1 MSDNYGPQQ
10 PYGRPDQP
18 GWQPQGGQPQGDP
31 SQGDPSQ
38 AGPSGWQPQGGG
50 APGWQPAIPPQSGA
64 GYGPTYGQQPHD
76 QASYPGQQSY
86 GQPQGYGQQGPGQGY
101 GQQSYGQP
109 QGYGYQPDRD
119 GQQGFADQG
128 YPGPAAPSGSPKKSR
143 TAVIITAIAVVV
155 ALLAGG
161 SFLYF
166 GNKETKSAGGQG
178 SPQDAANS
186 MLLSLTK
193 KDPIGVADQLDPA
206 EASLFSDFTGDILSE
221 LKRLQIVN
229 ASASASDLTGSTITV
244 AGLTYDNNPEQVNDH
259 VSVVKLT
266 GGTITVVSDPSKL
279 PITDKIKNA
288 AGDKLTDM
296 QPTSRTVNIAD
307 EVRKM
312 GHPIRISTVKRD
324 GKWYPSLFYTAADYW
339 AQGKSTGNPTAA
351 DFIPAAG
358 GSSPEDTMNKLLDAS
373 TSGDANAAIALLPPD
388 EMGVLHDYGKLLTKN
403 MRSTSMSGQVK
414 FSNATWDVSDVTG
427 GKKVSLKTL
436 TATVDGKDYKLVRD
450 PAAGSLTVSVPG
462 EEAVVLNDSTLD
474 NYISKMG
481 LSSSPMAPELS
492 KIIKSEFKQVI
503 GLGVVMTENGGK
515 WYASPLRSYKGIF
528 TALLKGLD
536 AGDVDYLISLAKK

>member
-10 PYGRPDQP
+10 PYGRPEQP
-18 GWQPQGGQPQGDP
+18 GWQPQGGQPQGGP
-31 SQGDPSQ
+31 AQG
-38 AGPSGWQPQGGG
+38 GPSGWQPSD
-50 APGWQPAIPPQSGA
+50 PQ
-64 GYGPTYGQQPHD
+64 
-76 QASYPGQQSY
+76 
-86 GQPQGYGQQGPGQGY
+86 QGYGQQGYGHQGGQPGDGQQGGQPGYGQPGYGQPGYGQQGY
-101 GQQSYGQP
+101 GQQGYGQQGYGQQGYGQP
-109 QGYGYQPDRD
+109 GYGQQGYGYQPQYV
-119 GQQGFADQG
+119 QQGPAGQG
-128 YPGPAAPSGSPKKSR
+128 YPDQPTPPASSPKRGR
-143 TAVIITAIAVVV
+143 TAVIVTAIAVVV

-166 GNKETKSAGGQG
+166 GNKDSKSAGGQA

-206 EASLFSDFTGDILSE
+206 EASLFADFTGDILTE
-221 LKRLQIVN
+221 LKRLQVVN
-229 ASASASDLTGSTITV
+229 ASASASDLTASTFTV
-244 AGLTYDNNPEQVNDH
+244 TGLTYDNNPEQVNDH

-266 GGTITVVSDPSKL
+266 GGTVTVVSDPSKL

-288 AGDKLTDM
+288 AGDELTRM
-296 QPTSRTVNIAD
+296 QPTNKTINIAD

-339 AQGKSTGNPTAA
+339 AQDSFAGNPTAA

-358 GSSPEDTMNKLLDAS
+358 GSSPEDTMNKLLDAA
-373 TSGDANAAIALLPPD
+373 TSQNAEAAIALLPPD
-388 EMGVLHDYGKLLTKN
+388 EMGVLHDYGKMLTKN
-403 MRSTSMSGQVK
+403 MNSRSSSNQFK
-414 FSNATWDVSDVTG
+414 FSNANWDVSDVTG

-436 TATVDGKDYKLVRD
+436 TATFDGKDYALVRD
-450 PAAGSLTVSVPG
+450 PAAGSLTVTVPG
-462 EEAVVLNDSTLD
+462 EPAIVLNDSTLD
-474 NYISKMG
+474 SFITKMNG
-481 LSSSPMAPELS
+481 SNSSPMAPELS

-503 GLGVVMTENGGK
+503 GLGVVMTESGGK
-515 WYASPLRSYKGIF
+515 WYASPLRSYTGIF

>member
-18 GWQPQGGQPQGDP
+18 GWQPQGGPPQGGP
-31 SQGDPSQ
+31 SQG
-38 AGPSGWQPQGGG
+38 GPAGWQPSNP
-50 APGWQPAIPPQSGA
+50 APAGQQYGQPG
-64 GYGPTYGQQPHD
+64 YGQQ
-76 QASYPGQQSY
+76 Y
-86 GQPQGYGQQGPGQGY
+86 GQPGPDQQGYGQQGF
-101 GQQSYGQP
+101 GQQSYGPQAQGQQGLGQQP
-109 QGYGYQPDRD
+109 AGQQGYGYQPDGY
-119 GQQGFADQG
+119 GQQGFSGQG
-128 YPGPAAPSGSPKKSR
+128 YPGQPTPPAGAPKKSR

-155 ALLAGG
+155 ALLVGG

-166 GNKETKSAGGQG
+166 GNRSTKSAGGQA
-178 SPQDAANS
+178 SPQAAANS

-206 EASLFSDFTGDILSE
+206 EASLFSDFTGDILTE

-229 ASASASDLTGSTITV
+229 SSASASDLTGSTITV
-244 AGLTYDNNPEQVNDH
+244 TGLTYDNNPEQVNDH

-266 GGTITVVSDPSKL
+266 GGTVTVVSDPGKL

-288 AGDKLTDM
+288 AGDALTTM
-296 QPTSRTVNIAD
+296 EPSSKTINIAD

-339 AQGKSTGNPTAA
+339 AQAKSTGNPTAA
-351 DFIPAAG
+351 DFIPANG
-358 GSSPEDTMNKLLDAS
+358 GSSPEDTMNKVLAAS
-373 TSGDANAAIALLPPD
+373 TSGDITTAISLLPPD

-403 MRSTSMSGQVK
+403 ASSSSSNSLGDVK

-436 TATVDGKDYKLVRD
+436 TATVDGKDYALVRD
-450 PAAGSLTVSVPG
+450 PAAGSLTVTVPG
-462 EEAVVLNDSTLD
+462 EPAIVLNDSTLD
-474 NYISKMG
+474 SFIAKMNG
-481 LSSSPMAPELS
+481 DSSPMAPQLT

-515 WYASPLRSYKGIF
+515 WYASPLRSYTGIF
-528 TALLKGLD
+528 TALLKGID
-536 AGDVDYLISLAKK
+536 ASDVDYLISLAKK